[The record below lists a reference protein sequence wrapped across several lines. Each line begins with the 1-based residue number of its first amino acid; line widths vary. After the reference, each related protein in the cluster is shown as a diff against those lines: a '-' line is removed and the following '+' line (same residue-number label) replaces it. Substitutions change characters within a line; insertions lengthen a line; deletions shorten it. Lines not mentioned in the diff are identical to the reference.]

1 MNQSSYAE
9 HMDTTETATCR
20 FCHNTIMRV
29 VPSPFAK
36 LVRGKK
42 PTEWA
47 GADGRSFCT
56 AGDGALAKHE
66 PEHPVSV

>member
-1 MNQSSYAE
+1 
-9 HMDTTETATCR
+9 
-20 FCHNTIMRV
+20 MRV

-56 AGDGALAKHE
+56 VGDGALAKHE
-66 PEHPVSV
+66 PEHPVSL